1 MRVFVLVV
9 AVLSLLGALGC
20 SDTGRRRTGDAS
32 TGDGAPP
39 PAADEDGDGISDTD
53 EGRASNRDTDG
64 DGTPDYLDDDSD
76 GDGIFDSIEAGD
88 ADTATPPEDADMD
101 GMPNYVDDDSDGNG
115 IPDAVEGI
123 ADADG
128 DGREDFR
135 DLDDDEDRV
144 DDVTEIGDPAAPADF
159 DGDGLPDFRQ
169 PDSDND
175 TILDGDERP
184 RTGDAVDTDMDGTP
198 DWQDDDSDGDG
209 WLDSEEA
216 GDMDIRT
223 PPVDTDMDG
232 TPDFRDVD
240 SDADG
245 LSDADERVAGTS
257 PTSSDTD
264 GDGVSDL
271 IEVGAGTDPGDPTD
285 NPRARG
291 DFVFEVPYM
300 EPPMPTSDDLAF
312 STELRK
318 VDIYIMVDRSGSMTS
333 EITSVRNNIQTV
345 LDNLTCPSAGGSGDP
360 ADCIEDLWAGI
371 ASIGYAGSPS
381 TAYTHHLDVQPDPSI
396 VGPALATSEPS
407 GCCDET
413 MNLAV
418 WGAATGM
425 ASSAAPTAG
434 CTDSALTTAF
444 PAKDCSASPAA
455 MAGLGGTGY
464 PCFRDG
470 ALPVIMLA
478 TDEPPSVTHNCPTIP
493 ETITAMNAI
502 SAKMIGIL
510 GSGTSSSVRT
520 DLESLAS
527 GTGAVDTSGSPLV
540 FPGADSTAAMAIE
553 NAVRTLANAVRVDI
567 SAVPVDDPSD
577 SVDAVAAF
585 VDHLETLQLGT
596 AECTDM
602 LMEADSDGDG
612 FPDLYQQV
620 LFGTPVCWRIFAKQ
634 NDTVMPTTDPQVF
647 TATIQVYGDGVTLL
661 DERDVFF
668 LVPPEIVG
676 PGGPD

>member
-1 MRVFVLVV
+1 MI
-9 AVLSLLGALGC
+9 
-20 SDTGRRRTGDAS
+20 GDAGDA
-32 TGDGAPP
+32 GDGSV
-39 PAADEDGDGISDTD
+39 PAADADGDGISDVD
-53 EGRASNRDTDG
+53 EGRAENRDTDG

-76 GDGIFDSIEAGD
+76 GDGIFDSVEAGD
-88 ADTATPPEDADMD
+88 ADTNTPPEDADMD
-101 GMPNYVDDDSDGNG
+101 GNPNFTDDDSDGNG
-115 IPDAVEGI
+115 IIDSTEGI
-123 ADADG
+123 SDADG
-128 DGREDFR
+128 DGIEDFR
-135 DLDDDEDRV
+135 DTDDDNDRV
-144 DDVTEIGDPAAPADF
+144 DDSAEIGDPAAPSDF

-169 PDSDND
+169 PDSDGD
-175 TILDGDERP
+175 FIMDGDERP
-184 RTGDAVDTDMDGTP
+184 RTGDAVDTDGDGVP

-216 GDMDIRT
+216 GDEDIRT
-223 PPVDTDMDG
+223 LPADTDMDG

-240 SDADG
+240 SDNDG
-245 LSDADERVAGTS
+245 LSDADERVAGTL
-257 PTSSDTD
+257 PTSADSDM
-264 GDGVSDL
+264 DGVSDL
-271 IEVGAGTDPGDPTD
+271 IEVGAGTDPLDGTD

-300 EPPMPTSDDLAF
+300 EAPTPTSDDLAF

-333 EITSVRNNIQTV
+333 EITSVRDNIQTV
-345 LDNLTCPSAGGSGDP
+345 LNNLTCPSAGGTGDP

-371 ASIGYAGSPS
+371 ASVGYAGSPS
-381 TAYTHHLDVQPDPSI
+381 TAYVHHLDVQPNPAI
-396 VGPALATSEPS
+396 VGPALATAEPG

-413 MNLAV
+413 MTLAT

-425 ASSAAPTAG
+425 ASSAADTTG
-434 CTDSALTTAF
+434 CADAALTTAF
-444 PAKDCSASPAA
+444 PAKDCSMSPAA

-470 ALPVIMLA
+470 ALPVVMLA
-478 TDEPPSVTHNCPTIP
+478 TDEAPWMGAGTHHCPTIP
-493 ETITAMNAI
+493 VAVAALNAI
-502 SAKMIGIL
+502 SAKLIGII
-510 GSGTSSSVRT
+510 GNTTAADVRT
-520 DLESLAS
+520 DLEAMAS
-527 GTGAVDTSGSPLV
+527 GTGAVDTSGTPLV
-540 FPGADSTAAMAIE
+540 FPGADASAAMAIE

-577 SVDAVAAF
+577 SVDAVASF

-602 LMEADSDGDG
+602 LMEADSNMDG

-634 NDTVMPTTDPQVF
+634 NDTVMPTAEPQVF